1 MHIENI
7 CDAIRNFPARTLH
20 SHVLLQYIICTYILF
35 IFLSLFYSCGFFS
48 CGPKRKMDMQTMFST
63 RVSR

>member
-35 IFLSLFYSCGFFS
+35 IFLSLFYSCGIFFLWS
-48 CGPKRKMDMQTMFST
+48 KKENGHANNVFY
-63 RVSR
+63 